1 MATLQYF
8 PSGFQIYDAGTRK
21 SFKPHQIRYVKTAV
35 GWYNVYLNGYDKIVK
50 PVNLPPNEFFK
61 HFPSVTPQATIGCMD
76 VDSDAVKAL
85 GFDVEFVIEYEYQFP
100 R

>member
-1 MATLQYF
+1 M
-8 PSGFQIYDAGTRK
+8 
-21 SFKPHQIRYVKTAV
+21 HQIRYVKIVV
-35 GWYNVYLNGYDKIVK
+35 GRCDVYLNGYNETVK